1 MSEAVGSVA
10 AKDTDD
16 PLMLGLEDAPVPG
29 QAAFD
34 RLNAAP
40 APPEKKKQETA
51 GGLGRVEDLQ
61 LDQRYQ
67 GKPAEEGRV
76 RDGPENPPLAAQRVL
91 EKRGV
96 RKERSA
102 LPEPQAPI
110 AEAAAEIEFPAPS
123 EPRIRI
129 FESEIDPFE
138 FSLLD
143 SGDAVLFRKVWR
155 DGQRYIQG
163 ALIERQPFFQRV
175 IESAFRETALSRMS
189 DLIVAYQGDVLSAVA
204 GASGRGYL
212 ASAEDLGGALLY
224 QTRLSAP
231 FSDLELI
238 FSITRLPAGPGAG
251 LITWVAAILAVVLC
265 GGFYLMYRLGVVQI
279 NLIGQQR
286 NFVSAV
292 SHELKTPLTS
302 IRMYAEMLREGW
314 VPEEKKMTYYDYIHG
329 ESERLSRLINNVLQ
343 LARMTRNDLQV
354 HLESVT
360 VAELMDTI
368 RSTVSSQVERSGF
381 ELRLGCCGEV
391 ESAVIEVDRDCF
403 TQIIINLVDNAIKFS
418 AKAALRRIDI
428 GCRPQGPDTVV
439 FSVRDY
445 GPGVPGDKA
454 KKIFQLFYRPESA
467 LTRETAGTGIGLAL
481 VQQLTCAMKGRVD
494 VVDSAPGAACR
505 LSFRRA

>member
-1 MSEAVGSVA
+1 
-10 AKDTDD
+10 
-16 PLMLGLEDAPVPG
+16 MLSLEDAPPAVPG

-34 RLNAAP
+34 RLNVAS
-40 APPEKKKQETA
+40 APPEKKKQQAA

-61 LDQRYQ
+61 LEQRYQ
-67 GKPAEEGRV
+67 GKPAEEERA
-76 RDGPENPPLAAQRVL
+76 RDSSENAPLLA
-91 EKRGV
+91 KRGV
-96 RKERSA
+96 RKERTA
-102 LPEPQAPI
+102 LPESQVPTPA
-110 AEAAAEIEFPAPS
+110 AAAEIEPAAPAA
-123 EPRIRI
+123 PRIRI

-163 ALIERQPFFQRV
+163 ALIERQPFFQGV
-175 IESAFRETALSRMS
+175 IESAFRETALSQMS

-212 ASAEDLGGALLY
+212 SSAEDLGGALLY
-224 QTRLSAP
+224 RTRLSAP

-238 FSITRLPAGPGAG
+238 FSVTRLPVGPGAG
-251 LITWVAAILAVVLC
+251 LITWIAAILAVVLC
-265 GGFYLMYRLGVVQI
+265 GGFYLMYQLGVVQI
-279 NLIGQQR
+279 DLVRQQQD
-286 NFVSAV
+286 FVSAV

-302 IRMYAEMLREGW
+302 IRLYGEMLREGW
-314 VPEEKKMTYYDYIHG
+314 VSKEKKMTYYDYIHA

-354 HLESVT
+354 HLQSVT

-381 ELRLGCCGEV
+381 ELGLNCCGEV
-391 ESAVIEVDRDCF
+391 ESAVIQVDRDCF

-418 AKAALRRIDI
+418 AKAALRRVDI
-428 GCRPQGPDTVV
+428 GCRPLGPDTVV
-439 FSVRDY
+439 FTVRDY

-481 VQQLTCAMKGRVD
+481 VQQLACAMNGRVD
-494 VVDSAPGAACR
+494 VVDSAPGAAFR
-505 LSFRRA
+505 LSFPRSWAGLR